1 MWMTVLG
8 FYIIPY
14 EKISALAHSLVGF
27 YFEVSAF
34 LKLVSIFVPAEGRAG
49 IPRRLTL
56 QVQLLPFH
64 QRLAANHPQLRSRGW
79 PERDKR
85 PTDRRAEKGKSKLA
99 LLKRMAAFN

>member
-1 MWMTVLG
+1 MIASTKTAVIVHVDDRSWFLHHTLR
-8 FYIIPY
+8 
-14 EKISALAHSLVGF
+14 KISALAHSLVGF

-85 PTDRRAEKGKSKLA
+85 PTDRGAEKGLHY
-99 LLKRMAAFN
+99 